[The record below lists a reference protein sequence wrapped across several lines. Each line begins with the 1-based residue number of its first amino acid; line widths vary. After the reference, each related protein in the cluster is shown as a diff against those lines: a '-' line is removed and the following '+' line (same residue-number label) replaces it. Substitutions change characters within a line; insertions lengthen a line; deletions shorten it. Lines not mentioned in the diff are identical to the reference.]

1 MKKSKKAAPK
11 VGAEVLV
18 NVILDRSGSM
28 QVRRDPTISGYNE
41 YIKGLRGD
49 ADTKYN
55 VSLTQFDLTGAS
67 PALTVSYLDK
77 PLADVPDLDHATY
90 EPRGNT
96 PLYDAIGET
105 IRRVTA
111 NGRAVIT
118 VIITDGEENAS
129 TEFDKDKIKALIA
142 EKEKEGWTFVFLG
155 CDIDAYAAG
164 GAMGIAVGA
173 TAGYAPS
180 AAGTNA
186 MFSNAVAA
194 TMTRSTAYRSH
205 GLCANTMDF
214 FDDSQKAD
222 MLNPGVPKNVP
233 PKHQTAP
240 VRPGSTASGPKQ
252 RRNWTTTANK

>member
-1 MKKSKKAAPK
+1 MKKSKKDAPK
-11 VGAEVLV
+11 VGTEVLV

-28 QVRRDPTISGYNE
+28 QVRRDATISGYNE
-41 YIKGLRGD
+41 YIKGLR
-49 ADTKYN
+49 ADNETKYN
-55 VSLTQFDLTGAS
+55 VSLTQFDLTGFS

-77 PLADVPDLDHATY
+77 PLAEVPDLDHATY
-90 EPRGNT
+90 EPRGST

-129 TEFDKDKIKALIA
+129 TEFDNAKIKALIA

-155 CDIDAYAAG
+155 CDIDAYAVG
-164 GAMGIAVGA
+164 GAIGMSVGA
-173 TAGYAPS
+173 TASYAPS

-186 MFSNAVAA
+186 MFANAVTA
-194 TMTRSTAYRSH
+194 TMTRSTAYRTH
-205 GLCANTMDF
+205 GLSANMRSF

-222 MLNPGVPKNVP
+222 MLNPGAIPHVQPKAP
-233 PKHQTAP
+233 APKPSPAATTG
-240 VRPGSTASGPKQ
+240 VNK
-252 RRNWTTTANK
+252 RRNWTTSANK